1 MTSSFS
7 SLSVPTDIPWRRI
20 CVTGDMLDPEPC
32 DLIIPPRWR
41 SSIAVF
47 RHDPPDDFQ
56 PLPHSRVS
64 YLKVCVTLAA
74 FAPELPVKLGRRAA
88 DMLEEAFPCHG
99 ALLHVTVAPPE
110 DARGDRRTFP
120 YFADFEPKK
129 RELYEMVSETGEV
142 LSGSSS
148 TLSVGKS
155 AASTQTMENYN
166 IDNGWNFG
174 MNFTYAGTGG
184 GGQVGVAKQE
194 GTVSSSG
201 YQTSNVRMADESVE
215 RRELMSHTTQL
226 AQMYSLFQAFHVG
239 TNRALF
245 LMEPRPHIRQSE
257 ATFINGPRALEGIQ
271 EIFLA
276 VVRPRDMEG
285 FCVSALLETAHLGK
299 EPVLEHEMT
308 TKVVEFRLEAKAPNL
323 DTTIGKDSGE
333 GKKAHIVHF
342 DAPKGWEIASHQ
354 TTTLRGERVTKG
366 PTVVDDGQHM
376 TVTGEVSWRFE
387 EGKIKAGQRENIFHD
402 GALDVDVTVKLRR
415 KQAEVKEYVRSLF
428 LSARQICCCPKP
440 EPELGASASTT
451 ATASVTYEHP
461 LDRREIHRGPSSPAH
476 MHESRRLAATIRDE
490 MVRST
495 TSSAR
500 VPVGARGYAETDAF
514 AQRVAA
520 LVTAVEGPMIR
531 IDTATT
537 LGGPDA
543 SRMPIETA
551 DTTGRTPVESVD
563 ALTLLHTPV
572 ATTARRLGISDA
584 QARQLRLQAIAALT
598 TDEEG

>member
-32 DLIIPPRWR
+32 DLVVPPRWR

-56 PLPHSRVS
+56 PLPHARVS
-64 YLKVCVTLAA
+64 YLKVCVTLAP
-74 FAPELPVKLGRRAA
+74 FAPELPVQLGRRAA

-155 AASTQTMENYN
+155 AATTQTTEHYN

-174 MNFTYAGTGG
+174 TNFTYAGTGG

-194 GTVSSSG
+194 GTISSSG
-201 YQTSNVRMADESVE
+201 YHTSNVRMADESVE
-215 RRELMSHTTQL
+215 RRELLSHTTQL
-226 AQMYSLFQAFHVG
+226 AQMYNLFQAFHVG

-276 VVRPRDMEG
+276 VVRPREMEG

-299 EPVLEHEMT
+299 EPVLEHEMKT
-308 TKVVEFRLEAKAPNL
+308 TVVEFRLEAKAPNL
-323 DTTIGKDSGE
+323 DKTIGKDSGE

-342 DAPKGWEIASHQ
+342 DAPKGWEIAGYT

-366 PTVVDDGQHM
+366 PTVVHDGQHM

-387 EGKIKAGQRENIFHD
+387 EGKIKGGQRENIFHD

-415 KQAEVKEYVRSLF
+415 KEAEVKEYVRSLF
-428 LSARQICCCPKP
+428 LSARQICCCPQAP
-440 EPELGASASTT
+440 VEPGKTAS
-451 ATASVTYEHP
+451 ASVTYERP
-461 LDRREIHRGPSSPAH
+461 LGRRVEVHRGPSSAAYLQ
-476 MHESRRLAATIRDE
+476 ESRRLAATIRDE

-520 LVTAVEGPMIR
+520 LVTAVEGPRIR
-531 IDTATT
+531 VDGASVP
-537 LGGPDA
+537 GGPDA
-543 SRMPIETA
+543 SRTPSEAA
-551 DTTGRTPVESVD
+551 DATGRTSVEAVD
-563 ALTLLHTPV
+563 ALTLLHAPV
-572 ATTARRLGISDA
+572 VATARRLGISEA
-584 QARQLRLQAIAALT
+584 QARQLRLRAIAALT
-598 TDEEG
+598 VDEEG